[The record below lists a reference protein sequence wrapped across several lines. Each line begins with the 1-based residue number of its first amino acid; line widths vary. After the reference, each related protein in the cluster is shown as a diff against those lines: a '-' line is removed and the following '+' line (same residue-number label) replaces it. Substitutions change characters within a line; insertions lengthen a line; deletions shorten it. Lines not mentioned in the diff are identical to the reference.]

1 MSLGDGLK
9 HVFIKLRS
17 GWQRYSS
24 DGSTHFGD
32 AMSYVGG
39 GGSGLAQMNV
49 LGGGGMASGSIGSV
63 AQANPYADNS
73 WATVINRTNVAIEQV
88 ENGYIVTIDN
98 KRYIC
103 ETAESSCQQI
113 LTQMV
118 AKKMEK

>member
-1 MSLGDGLK
+1 
-9 HVFIKLRS
+9 
-17 GWQRYSS
+17 
-24 DGSTHFGD
+24 
-32 AMSYVGG
+32 MSYVGG